1 MKKMKYK
8 VLAADDEYWSRENL
22 RSLISW
28 EDYSIEFLDP
38 ACDGEEVLERI
49 EEEKPDIILTDVR
62 MPFMDGLTLME
73 RLRSKMPECGFIVL
87 SGHNEFEYA
96 RQAIRQG
103 AFAYL
108 LKPID
113 RQELK
118 DTVFAAMK
126 KMQDNRSAREY
137 YEVLSGEYF
146 ELQQRFLQSLLKIS

>member
-146 ELQQRFLQSLLKIS
+146 ELQQRSLQSLLKIS

>member
-1 MKKMKYK
+1 MASSDSAKTTH
-8 VLAADDEYWSRENL
+8 L
-22 RSLISW
+22 
-28 EDYSIEFLDP
+28 FLHFS
-38 ACDGEEVLERI
+38 AGQ
-49 EEEKPDIILTDVR
+49 PDIILTDVR

>member
-1 MKKMKYK
+1 MFRLLI
-8 VLAADDEYWSRENL
+8 VDDEYYVRVGIKSAIDWSE
-22 RSLISW
+22 IGV
-28 EDYSIEFLDP
+28 EVVGE
-38 ACDGEEVLERI
+38 AADGEEALEMALSSR
-49 EEEKPDIILTDVR
+49 PDIILTDVR

-113 RQELK
+113 TDKLIQ
-118 DTVFAAMK
+118 
-126 KMQDNRSAREY
+126 
-137 YEVLSGEYF
+137 
-146 ELQQRFLQSLLKIS
+146 LLKEAVLKIQCLLL

>member
-1 MKKMKYK
+1 MFRLLI
-8 VLAADDEYWSRENL
+8 VDDEYYVRVGIKSAIDWSE
-22 RSLISW
+22 IGV
-28 EDYSIEFLDP
+28 EVVGE
-38 ACDGEEVLERI
+38 AADGEEALEMALSSR
-49 EEEKPDIILTDVR
+49 PDIIR

>member
-1 MKKMKYK
+1 MFRLLI
-8 VLAADDEYWSRENL
+8 VDDEYYVRVGIKSAIDWSE
-22 RSLISW
+22 IGV
-28 EDYSIEFLDP
+28 EVVGE
-38 ACDGEEVLERI
+38 AADGEEALEMALSSR
-49 EEEKPDIILTDVR
+49 PDIILTDVR

-73 RLRSKMPECGFIVL
+73 RLRSKMPEC
-87 SGHNEFEYA
+87 GHNEFEYA

>member
-1 MKKMKYK
+1 MFRLLI
-8 VLAADDEYWSRENL
+8 VDDEYYVRVGIKSAIDWSE
-22 RSLISW
+22 IGV
-28 EDYSIEFLDP
+28 EVVGE
-38 ACDGEEVLERI
+38 AADGEEALEMALSSR
-49 EEEKPDIILTDVR
+49 PDIILTDVR

-73 RLRSKMPECGFIVL
+73 RLRSKMPKCGFIVL

>member
-1 MKKMKYK
+1 
-8 VLAADDEYWSRENL
+8 
-22 RSLISW
+22 
-28 EDYSIEFLDP
+28 
-38 ACDGEEVLERI
+38 
-49 EEEKPDIILTDVR
+49 
-62 MPFMDGLTLME
+62 ME

>member
-1 MKKMKYK
+1 MFRLLI
-8 VLAADDEYWSRENL
+8 VDDEYYVRVGIKSAIDWSE
-22 RSLISW
+22 IGV
-28 EDYSIEFLDP
+28 EVVGE
-38 ACDGEEVLERI
+38 AADGEEALEMALSSR
-49 EEEKPDIILTDVR
+49 PDIILTDVR
-62 MPFMDGLTLME
+62 MPFMDGLT
-73 RLRSKMPECGFIVL
+73 SKMPECGFIVL

>member
-1 MKKMKYK
+1 MFRLLI
-8 VLAADDEYWSRENL
+8 VDDEYYVRVGIKSAIDWSE
-22 RSLISW
+22 ISV
-28 EDYSIEFLDP
+28 EVVGE
-38 ACDGEEVLERI
+38 AADGEEALEMALSSR
-49 EEEKPDIILTDVR
+49 PDIILTDVR

>member
-1 MKKMKYK
+1 MFRLLI
-8 VLAADDEYWSRENL
+8 VDDEYYVRVGIKSAIDWSE
-22 RSLISW
+22 IGV
-28 EDYSIEFLDP
+28 EVVGE
-38 ACDGEEVLERI
+38 AADGEEALEMALSSR
-49 EEEKPDIILTDVR
+49 PDII
-62 MPFMDGLTLME
+62 LTLME

>member
-1 MKKMKYK
+1 MKLLYAEDEESMAEAVTDILVFHKYQ
-8 VLAADDEYWSRENL
+8 VDTVY
-22 RSLISW
+22 
-28 EDYSIEFLDP
+28 
-38 ACDGEEVLERI
+38 DGEEALEMALSSR
-49 EEEKPDIILTDVR
+49 PDIILTDVR

>member
-1 MKKMKYK
+1 MRVGIKSAIDWSEIG
-8 VLAADDEYWSRENL
+8 VEVVGEAA
-22 RSLISW
+22 
-28 EDYSIEFLDP
+28 
-38 ACDGEEVLERI
+38 DGEEALEMALSSR
-49 EEEKPDIILTDVR
+49 PDIILTDVR

-137 YEVLSGEYF
+137 YEVLSASILNCSSVF
-146 ELQQRFLQSLLKIS
+146 FRAC

>member
-1 MKKMKYK
+1 MKYK

>member
-1 MKKMKYK
+1 MSRK
-8 VLAADDEYWSRENL
+8 VLVVDDEKLIVKGIRF
-22 RSLISW
+22 SL
-28 EDYSIEFLDP
+28 EQDGMEVDCAY
-38 ACDGEEVLERI
+38 DGEEALEMARSSR
-49 EEEKPDIILTDVR
+49 PDIRLTDVR

-87 SGHNEFEYA
+87 SGHNAFEYA

>member
-1 MKKMKYK
+1 MFRLLI
-8 VLAADDEYWSRENL
+8 VDDEYYVRVGIKSAIDWSE
-22 RSLISW
+22 IGV
-28 EDYSIEFLDP
+28 EVVGE
-38 ACDGEEVLERI
+38 AADGEEALEMALSSR
-49 EEEKPDIILTDVR
+49 PDIILTDVR

-126 KMQDNRSAREY
+126 KMQRGCALGARVDGCRSNRASARECAKAH
-137 YEVLSGEYF
+137 SF
-146 ELQQRFLQSLLKIS
+146 SKKIES